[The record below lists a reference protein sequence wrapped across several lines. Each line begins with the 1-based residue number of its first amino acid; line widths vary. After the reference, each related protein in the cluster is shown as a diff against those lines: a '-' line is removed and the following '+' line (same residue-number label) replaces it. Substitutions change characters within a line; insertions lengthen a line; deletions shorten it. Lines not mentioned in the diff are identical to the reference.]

1 MFFALWKLE
10 ERKCRNENE
19 GSREDIMSNELFFDE
34 GEILGIQIIA
44 NKQNIGSYK

>member
-34 GEILGIQIIA
+34 GKFWEFKLCE
-44 NKQNIGSYK
+44 